1 MGDIITNKG
10 GYTMGMF
17 SPDENGWTRD
27 EDVIKERLKHE
38 KQEHEMFMALLQL
51 RAENEDLKKQL
62 KQYKGE

>member
-1 MGDIITNKG
+1 
-10 GYTMGMF
+10 MGMF
-17 SPDENGWTRD
+17 SPDENGWTRN

-38 KQEHEMFMALLQL
+38 KCEHEMFIALLQL